1 MASWRQCIWKHS
13 GEKSSSRQKTFNTE
27 FYLQLIC
34 FSNEDE
40 ITTFLIMQKLED
52 FNYSR
57 LTVQKMLKK
66 HFRQKI
72 KWTETRIYSKE
83 WRVLE
88 IVNYFHGH
96 KRLEQFLASYLDKI
110 KSSQSNCSQL
120 FFIFFNVIL

>member
-88 IVNYFHGH
+88 IVNYSHGH
-96 KRLEQFLASYLDKI
+96 ERLEQFLASYLEKI
-110 KSSQSNCSQL
+110 KLSQSNCSQL